1 MIGAP
6 AKAGAAGES
15 SPTRLRK
22 PIAAPAFAGATLYR
36 LHQTAPI
43 CDEPFMRALRR
54 VEARLSLSTMVNA
67 PPPFVPGAFVG
78 TEHQFR
84 ARVYF
89 EDTDLS
95 GIVYHANYLR
105 YMERARSDMLRLAG
119 IDQRAAMEGGEGAWA
134 VTDLAIKYRSPA
146 KLDDDLLVVSTVQAV
161 RGASVVIAQRILRTN
176 DTLSGETLTDGQVT
190 AAFLSPAGR
199 PRRQPADWVQR
210 FTAIMNGE
218 TIPC

>member
-1 MIGAP
+1 MA
-6 AKAGAAGES
+6 
-15 SPTRLRK
+15 
-22 PIAAPAFAGATLYR
+22 
-36 LHQTAPI
+36 
-43 CDEPFMRALRR
+43 D
-54 VEARLSLSTMVNA
+54 V

-78 TEHQFR
+78 AAHHYR

-119 IDQRAAMEGGEGAWA
+119 LDQRAAMEAGEGAWA
-134 VTDLAIKYRSPA
+134 VTDLAIKYLRPA
-146 KLDDDLLVVSTVQAV
+146 KLDDDLTVVSTVEAV
-161 RGASVVIAQRILRTN
+161 RGASVIIAQRILRGQDELTPE
-176 DTLSGETLTDGQVT
+176 LLTDGRVT
-190 AAFLSPAGR
+190 AAFLSPEGR
-199 PRRQPADWVQR
+199 PRRQPAGWADR